1 MRLTWSKNIRAISF
15 IQESSFGFNITRANI
30 SKLKRLIISS
40 KGDQI
45 MKTTFFYRI
54 KDAILGIGV
63 GWDKLAPD
71 KDIAKDFAHE
81 HINEEPEQMIDIY
94 HYSMEYCL
102 AHSGESVNERYRQ
115 NRQDEIDL
123 KISEMVAQHKTDTDL
138 VLYRGVCDYVYN
150 LMKENAKD
158 IPDCDLYEK
167 GFLAT
172 SLVKGQELNYKI
184 KLRIYVPAGS
194 KCVYQGNVNNEQDFY
209 EVDIMHGSKLKIES
223 VDSEYIN
230 CKLLGTA

>member
-1 MRLTWSKNIRAISF
+1 MIPTIFL
-15 IQESSFGFNITRANI
+15 
-30 SKLKRLIISS
+30 
-40 KGDQI
+40 
-45 MKTTFFYRI
+45 RI
-54 KDAILGIGV
+54 KGMFQNIGAD
-63 GWDKLAPD
+63 WDKLAP
-71 KDIAKDFAHE
+71 AKEQAIEYAHT
-81 HINEEPEQMIDIY
+81 HINKEPERMIDAT

-102 AHSGESVNERYRQ
+102 AHYGESINERYRQ

-123 KISEMVAQHKTDTDL
+123 KIADMVAEHTNDTDI

-194 KCVYQGNVNNEQDFY
+194 KCVYQGNVNDEQGFY
-209 EVDIMHGSKLKIES
+209 EVDVMCGSKLKIES
-223 VDSEYIN
+223 MDSKYIN

>member
-1 MRLTWSKNIRAISF
+1 
-15 IQESSFGFNITRANI
+15 
-30 SKLKRLIISS
+30 
-40 KGDQI
+40 
-45 MKTTFFYRI
+45 MKPTFFYYI
-54 KDAILGIGV
+54 KDAILGIGAD
-63 GWDKLAPD
+63 WDKLALD
-71 KDIAKDFAHE
+71 KNTAIDFAHE

-123 KISEMVAQHKTDTDL
+123 KISEMVAQHTTDTDL

-158 IPDCDLYEK
+158 IPNCDLYEK

-184 KLRIYVPAGS
+184 KLRIYMPAGS